1 MTMESVGP
9 STNVGVDAA
18 SFAKLTDLVW
28 RTSGIKL
35 REGKQMLV
43 LSRLSRRVRSLGF
56 DHLSDYVV
64 YLASPGAHAE
74 LEGAIDAITTNVTNF
89 FRHERHF
96 EFVAERTKRAISA
109 GQTRFR
115 YWSAACSS
123 GEEPYSL
130 AMTLVDA
137 AGTGRL
143 DLKILATD
151 ISTRILSRA
160 MRGEYEAADL
170 GTLPDGYLRKYFHS
184 TPGRSTSVVN
194 DRVKESIL
202 FRHYNLSGRPL
213 PIEGTLDGVFCR
225 NVMIYFDR
233 DLRQHLVDEASRLLK
248 PGGCFFVGQS
258 ESLTGLR
265 HPALDTAEPSIFVK
279 R

>member
-1 MTMESVGP
+1 MTMEVVGSP
-9 STNVGVDAA
+9 SNVGVDAA

-28 RTSGIKL
+28 KTSGIKL

-43 LSRLSRRVRSLGF
+43 LSRLSRRVRKLGF
-56 DHLSDYVV
+56 DHLAEYVSF
-64 YLASPGAHAE
+64 LATPAAASE

-96 EFVAERTKRAISA
+96 DFVSDRTKRAISG

-130 AMTLVDA
+130 AMTLHDA
-137 AGTGRL
+137 AGSGRL
-143 DLKILATD
+143 DVKILATD
-151 ISTRILSRA
+151 ISTRILARA

-184 TPGRSTSVVN
+184 SPGRSTSIVN
-194 DRVKESIL
+194 DRLKESIL

-213 PIEGTLDGVFCR
+213 PIEGTLDGMFCR

-233 DLRQHLVDEASRLLK
+233 DLRQHLVDEAARLLK

-265 HPALDTAEPSIFVK
+265 HPTLEAVEPSIFV
-279 R
+279 RR